1 MTRKKKSHNKR
12 KKSSGSSGDEHSK
25 KAAKPCSSPEG
36 KLFNV
41 SDVLSQTNSV
51 LYDTETALNL
61 NTSYS
66 SVFSSPVKA
75 ETPEVMSDPAVKQP
89 SGSVNGQATQPILPT
104 NADLMSFLTKLDE
117 RITVMDSKLQK
128 LEVVEKKIDSFDSE
142 LKKLWLHIDK
152 INKTTSDRLLKT
164 EEKLETTEFA
174 VGVASD
180 QITRLEEENV
190 KLKDTMSYLQSQSMR
205 NNLIFGGISESRFEK
220 NEETEAK
227 LRSFMHEKLQ
237 IANDVVENLKF
248 ERVHRIGES
257 LPDKTRKIVCKFNMF
272 PEREMVRRQRVN
284 LEGILLA

>member
-12 KKSSGSSGDEHSK
+12 KKGSGSSGDEHSK

-75 ETPEVMSDPAVKQP
+75 EKPEVMSDPAVKQP

-205 NNLIFGGISESRFEK
+205 NNLIFGYP
-220 NEETEAK
+220 TE
-227 LRSFMHEKLQ
+227 
-237 IANDVVENLKF
+237 
-248 ERVHRIGES
+248 
-257 LPDKTRKIVCKFNMF
+257 DKVT
-272 PEREMVRRQRVN
+272 
-284 LEGILLA
+284 